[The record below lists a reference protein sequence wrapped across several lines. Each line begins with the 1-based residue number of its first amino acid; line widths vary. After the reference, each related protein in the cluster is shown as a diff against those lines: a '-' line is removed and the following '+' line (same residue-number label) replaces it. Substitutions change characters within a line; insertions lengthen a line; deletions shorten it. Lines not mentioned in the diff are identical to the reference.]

1 MGERPKLSV
10 VIPVYNE
17 RSTIREVLRQVFALP
32 VDKEVI
38 IVDDGS
44 SDGTAEILRREYEGK
59 FPQVKVRYSF
69 RNMGK
74 GAALRAGFS
83 EVTGELVSVQDADL
97 EYDPAELLS
106 LMEPLLRGEAD
117 AVYGSRFIGG
127 KRRLKGALYAHYLG
141 NWFLTFFTNLLY
153 GSRLTDMETCYK
165 VFRADALEWLQIEE
179 DGFSV
184 EPEITA
190 RLLRRGMRIREL
202 PISYRARSYD
212 QGKKIKWRDGFSA
225 LRALLKYRIV
235 SLR

>member
-1 MGERPKLSV
+1 MSV

-17 RSTIREVLRQVFALP
+17 EKTIREVLRQVFALP
-32 VDKEVI
+32 IDKEVI

-44 SDGTAEILRREYEGK
+44 SDGTAEILRHEYEGK
-59 FPQVKVRYSF
+59 FPQVKVRYNFS
-69 RNMGK
+69 NMGK

-83 EVTGELVSVQDADL
+83 EVTGEVVAVQDADL

-127 KRRLKGALYAHYLG
+127 KKPLKGALYAHYLG
-141 NWFLTFFTNLLY
+141 NWFLTFFTNMLY

-165 VFRADALEWLQIEE
+165 VFRADVLEWLQIEE

-190 RLLRRGMRIREL
+190 RLLRRRMRICEL
-202 PISYRARSYD
+202 PVSYRARSYD
-212 QGKKIKWRDGFSA
+212 QGKKIKWMDGFRA
-225 LRALLKYRIV
+225 LRTLLKYRIV